1 MSTDRDPGLQALFDS
16 TREELPLDAF
26 TEQVMSQIDSARRRS
41 IVFWSCV
48 GLVVAVVGWFLAAP
62 VQDAVN
68 LLTQILPESLIDVED
83 EFLAQLLSPV
93 NSVAVPIALGFLAL
107 RALYKKVF

>member
-16 TREELPLDAF
+16 AREELPLGAF
-26 TEQVMSQIDSARRRS
+26 TEQVMSQIDTARRRS

-62 VQDAVN
+62 VQDTVN
-68 LLTQILPESLIDVED
+68 LLTQMLPESLIDVED
-83 EFLAQLLSPV
+83 EFMAQLLSPV

-107 RALYKKVF
+107 RSFYKKIF